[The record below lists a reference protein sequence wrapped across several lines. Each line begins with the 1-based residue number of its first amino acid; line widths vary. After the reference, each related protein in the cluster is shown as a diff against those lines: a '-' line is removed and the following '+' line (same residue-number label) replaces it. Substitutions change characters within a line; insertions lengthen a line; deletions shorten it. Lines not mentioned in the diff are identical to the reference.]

1 MYFSV
6 QIEHIAEK
14 IWHEVTRSRRQGYL
28 LPIKS
33 KIRDMRFVIVP
44 IGRNHSPKIQIIIR
58 AVRAHAKPNTKQA
71 RTTNAASP
79 YPTKINFIKV
89 ERGSIPTAL
98 TRFDHGPNWSAY
110 SPLFG
115 VT

>member
-44 IGRNHSPKIQIIIR
+44 IGRNHSPKIQMIIR
-58 AVRAHAKPNTKQA
+58 AVRAHDKPNAKQA

-79 YPTKINFIKV
+79 YPTKISFISV
-89 ERGSIPTAL
+89 ERGSIPIDFTK
-98 TRFDHGPNWSAY
+98 FDHGPNCPAY
-110 SPLFG
+110 SPVFG
-115 VT
+115 VV